1 MKAQIDPRLLQEAA
15 PIFRELG
22 LTVAQAI
29 NVFLAKSIKVQ
40 GLPFSVTL
48 DEPSLK
54 VTDAIPNITNAEITE
69 ALQQLIENVL
79 VEDELMQLCQR
90 DHCRTTFGI
99 NFPVFKLLHS
109 IEPEA
114 IRLSAKDD
122 KGYNRYST
130 TRIAR
135 RGEQAYL
142 ICTQW
147 TDRHR
152 RAFVRWYQR
161 YSA

>member
-1 MKAQIDPRLLQEAA
+1 MKDQIDSCLLQEAA

-22 LTVAQAI
+22 LSVEQAI

-48 DEPSLK
+48 DEPSPK
-54 VTDAIPNITNAEITE
+54 MTEVVPNITNAEITE
-69 ALQQLIENVL
+69 ALQQLVENTL
-79 VEDELMQLCQR
+79 VEDELTHLCQLE
-90 DHCRTTFGI
+90 HCHTLFGI
-99 NFPVFKLLHS
+99 NFPVLKSLHS
-109 IEPEA
+109 MEPEN

-122 KGYNRYST
+122 KGHNRYST
-130 TRIAR
+130 TKIAR

-152 RAFVRWYQR
+152 RAFVRWYRR
-161 YSA
+161 YST